1 MHNKFCRILLF
12 DSQAA
17 ERRAALEKE
26 CLAEQAQ
33 RVEEARAAQEYEE
46 MIRREAKTMT
56 QRGYIPRVIISNI
69 N

>member
-1 MHNKFCRILLF
+1 MHYKFCRILLF
-12 DSQAA
+12 DSQAS

-26 CLAEQAQ
+26 RLAEQAQ